1 MSSSVGET
9 TGRTTGSSR
18 TTLTQRL
25 STIPGVQGAL
35 DRTRAPREVA
45 LRALRWVGAIGWVVL
60 AAGLLTWYLGS
71 RFVWLELLVAGVA
84 LVTVFV
90 TALVFTLGRQP
101 YAVELRLSD
110 RRVVVGERAMAGVV
124 VRNTSH
130 HHVLPARIEM
140 PVGAAQVEFALPGL
154 AGGAEHEELF
164 AIPTARRAVIDVGPV
179 RSVRGD
185 PLGLVR
191 RAMTWTDVHE
201 LYVHP
206 RTVRLAS
213 TAAGFLHDLE
223 GETTREITPSDL
235 AFHALREY
243 RPGDDRRH
251 IHWRSTARTGTL
263 MVRQFEETRRSHI
276 VVGLSRNGSDYYDED
291 ELEVAI
297 SAAGSLGL
305 QALEEEKDLTVLTS
319 HESLPALSRRQLLD
333 GLTRLESGSGA
344 VGVISMAHT
353 IAREVERASLAILV
367 CGSTVT
373 PHDLRAAGAVLPVG
387 VRALAVRVDGDAAAG
402 VSTVGVVTVV
412 TVARLEELARTLRK
426 AMR

>member
-1 MSSSVGET
+1 MSSTS
-9 TGRTTGSSR
+9 
-18 TTLTQRL
+18 LTQRL
-25 STIPGVQGAL
+25 STIPGVQVALARTRMPRKLVAGAL
-35 DRTRAPREVA
+35 GWIGLV
-45 LRALRWVGAIGWVVL
+45 GWVVL
-60 AAGLLTWYLGS
+60 ATGAVTWHAGRRLG
-71 RFVWLELLVAGVA
+71 WLELFVAGVA
-84 LVTVFV
+84 LVAIFV
-90 TALVFTLGRQP
+90 VALGFTLGRQP
-101 YAVELRLSD
+101 YEVELRLSD

-124 VRNTSH
+124 VRNTAH
-130 HHVLPARIEM
+130 RHVLPARIEM
-140 PVGAAQVEFALPGL
+140 PVGSAQVSFALPGL
-154 AGGAEHEELF
+154 PRDGEHEELF
-164 AIPTARRAVIDVGPV
+164 AIPTAHRAVIDVGPV

-223 GETTREITPSDL
+223 GQTTQQITPSDL
-235 AFHALREY
+235 AFHDLREY

-276 VVGLSRNGSDYYDED
+276 VVGLSRNEVDYYDGD
-291 ELEVAI
+291 ELETAI
-297 SAAGSLGL
+297 SSAGSLGL
-305 QALEEEKDLTVLTS
+305 QAIEEEKDLTLLTN

-333 GLTRLESGSGA
+333 GLTRLETASGRG
-344 VGVISMAHT
+344 GVISIGRT
-353 IAREVERASLAILV
+353 IAREVEHASLAILI

-373 PHDLRAAGAVLPVG
+373 AHDLRAAGAVLPVG
-387 VRALAVRVDGDAAAG
+387 LRALAVRVDGDATAA

-412 TVARLEELARTLRK
+412 TVPTVDELARTLRK